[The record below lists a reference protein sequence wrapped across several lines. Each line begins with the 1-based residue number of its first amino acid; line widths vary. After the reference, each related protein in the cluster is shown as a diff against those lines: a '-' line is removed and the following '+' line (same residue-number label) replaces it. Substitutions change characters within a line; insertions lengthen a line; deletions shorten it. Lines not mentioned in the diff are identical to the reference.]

1 MTTGVGLHRDEEVHL
16 RLLTANEQRLDTKV
30 DLHHVVRI
38 ALNTLVRLL
47 GLLGFEV
54 ALEDLDCFLHATQG
68 GNADIFFRSAVV

>member
-1 MTTGVGLHRDEEVHL
+1 M
-16 RLLTANEQRLDTKV
+16 LTANEQHLDTNV
-30 DLHHVVRI
+30 DLHHVVRK

-68 GNADIFFRSAVV
+68 GNADIFSISRRLTTSQLRVPRSSDTSIK